1 MLLLDS
7 DGFLSTQGFVLGKV
21 EVLGHPRQKTIRDLT
36 KNRQTCFFSND
47 RPTFFLT
54 RPL

>member
-21 EVLGHPRQKTIRDLT
+21 EGVKKLASDDDSRLDKKPSDML
-36 KNRQTCFFSND
+36 F
-47 RPTFFLT
+47 
-54 RPL
+54 

>member
-21 EVLGHPRQKTIRDLT
+21 EGVRTPASEDDSRLDKKPSDML
-36 KNRQTCFFSND
+36 F
-47 RPTFFLT
+47 
-54 RPL
+54 